1 MPISPSG
8 KRLPLIVV
16 LECCVSQLL
25 KVVHARVP
33 PPRFAGGLHRGQ
45 QEADERAD
53 DRDHNQQLN
62 ECESA
67 AATFRLA

>member
-1 MPISPSG
+1 
-8 KRLPLIVV
+8 
-16 LECCVSQLL
+16 
-25 KVVHARVP
+25 
-33 PPRFAGGLHRGQ
+33 LHRGQ